1 MVRLCQVKLG
11 ELWLRERGHQEGQV
25 ACCKRDMAR
34 GLARLEGEFTRVA
47 QWARTRRGQQEVAR
61 WVVTT
66 VWVTAHHHPRE
77 AGEGQR
83 QVCERLH
90 GELALLREYRLLRE
104 EERSR
109 IEGRERRKRDRKEKA
124 REMEERE
131 RRERER
137 GTILA
142 WRRNRIEVASL
153 SRLQVSCGWLT
164 VAAGGGGASGAAGA
178 QDSWGGQPQEDQVS
192 PNGEREKK

>member
-1 MVRLCQVKLG
+1 MTERLHQHEAERPAILSQQLASLIHLVRGVYPRNHPNYQALWPDLVSRLSMPRATLHQVEGTMVRLCQVKLG

-25 ACCKRDMAR
+25 ACCRRDMAR

-109 IEGRERRKRDRKEKA
+109 IEGRER
-124 REMEERE
+124 
-131 RRERER
+131 
-137 GTILA
+137 G
-142 WRRNRIEVASL
+142 V
-153 SRLQVSCGWLT
+153 V
-164 VAAGGGGASGAAGA
+164 VGG
-178 QDSWGGQPQEDQVS
+178 
-192 PNGEREKK
+192 

>member
-1 MVRLCQVKLG
+1 MG
-11 ELWLRERGHQEGQV
+11 ELWLREHGHQEGQL

-34 GLARLEGEFTRVA
+34 GLARLEGEFTRVS
-47 QWARTRRGQQEVAR
+47 QWAKTRRGQQEVAR
-61 WVVTT
+61 WVVE
-66 VWVTAHHHPRE
+66 WVTADYDLRE

-90 GELALLREYRLLRE
+90 GELALLREYRGLRE

-109 IEGRERRKRDRKEKA
+109 LEGRERKKRDRQDKA

-137 GTILA
+137 GSILA

-153 SRLQVSCGWLT
+153 SRLQVSGGWFT
-164 VAAGGGGASGAAGA
+164 VAAGGGAASRAA
-178 QDSWGGQPQEDQVS
+178 
-192 PNGEREKK
+192 